1 MLWLCPVCHFQLSC
15 LSASSLYITARTV
28 SNTCTTAWILFH
40 LESST
45 IKQIAL
51 NCVSQSSLGMRMQP
65 DSLLEYIMNGF
76 ENILERIPVP
86 SLKSREFGLHGHLKS
101 QLNSTYCIL
110 EFTFCQHDKKPINTV
125 WLYFQSSPIPLP
137 VFCIKLFLTDKGG
150 FLFCFVFP
158 QKIGKIT
165 VYSVS
170 WWGRHLLTDPLVRK
184 KSNEC

>member
-1 MLWLCPVCHFQLSC
+1 MAFPGLFLKMNLQFCKMNPLQDELLHTALLAQEKGLRFSLNGTNLLTIIDALTLPCVPLSTCYFSC

-101 QLNSTYCIL
+101 QLNST
-110 EFTFCQHDKKPINTV
+110 
-125 WLYFQSSPIPLP
+125 
-137 VFCIKLFLTDKGG
+137 
-150 FLFCFVFP
+150 
-158 QKIGKIT
+158 
-165 VYSVS
+165 
-170 WWGRHLLTDPLVRK
+170 
-184 KSNEC
+184 